1 MAQRTVVVTG
11 ASTGIGRATV
21 VELVSAGYQ
30 VFATV
35 RRDADAESLR
45 QQFPELV
52 TPVIMDLLD
61 EDSVR
66 AAGEVINSAGPL
78 YGLVNNA
85 GAALPGPL
93 ETMPIEVFRRQIE
106 INLTAQ
112 LLVTQVMLPALHRSA
127 EQIGDARIIMIGS
140 IGGRLSGPILGG
152 YGAAKHGLVGL
163 SSSLRAELAPFNI
176 KVLLIE
182 PGAIA
187 TPIWDRGQAAG
198 DELQSRD
205 SGANARYADQIEAA
219 TKMAKRLGQ
228 SGPDPSVPAKIILHA
243 LQNKNPPPRQVVGR
257 EAKVVAAMVRVLP
270 FRTFIGSPEHDDAE
284 HRSVARHSRGM
295 HRAVAEGVF
304 VQVLLVVVLGVVEVG
319 GRGDLGSDPPVTRTS
334 ELGLEL
340 IPHSLGSFQLLRRGR
355 DNRRSVLGADV
366 VALPH
371 PLGRVMVLK
380 EDLEQLLVADHGRV
394 VAHFHDLGVPGTSAA
409 DLLVR
414 RIRGEA
420 TRISDGGVGDSRRVP
435 EQFLGAPEATES
447 EVGNLRTFGHLL
459 HGNAKDVMESWI
471 DQDRCGSAFEC
482 LIGLDQVGL
491 RP

>member
-21 VELVSAGYQ
+21 VELVSAGYR

-35 RRDADAESLR
+35 RREADAESLR
-45 QQFPELV
+45 QQLPELV
-52 TPVIMDLLD
+52 TPVIMDLVD

-66 AAGEVINSAGPL
+66 AAGEMINSAGPL
-78 YGLVNNA
+78 FGLVNNA

-93 ETMPIEVFRRQIE
+93 ETIPIEVFRRQIE

-187 TPIWDRGQAAG
+187 TPIWDRGRAAG

-219 TKMAKRLGQ
+219 TKMAKRLAQ
-228 SGPDPSVPAKIILHA
+228 SGPDPSVPAKIILDA

-270 FRTFIGSPEHDDAE
+270 FRTLY
-284 HRSVARHSRGM
+284 R
-295 HRAVAEGVF
+295 
-304 VQVLLVVVLGVVEVG
+304 LTG
-319 GRGDLGSDPPVTRTS
+319 GR
-334 ELGLEL
+334 
-340 IPHSLGSFQLLRRGR
+340 RR
-355 DNRRSVLGADV
+355 
-366 VALPH
+366 
-371 PLGRVMVLK
+371 
-380 EDLEQLLVADHGRV
+380 
-394 VAHFHDLGVPGTSAA
+394 
-409 DLLVR
+409 
-414 RIRGEA
+414 
-420 TRISDGGVGDSRRVP
+420 
-435 EQFLGAPEATES
+435 
-447 EVGNLRTFGHLL
+447 
-459 HGNAKDVMESWI
+459 
-471 DQDRCGSAFEC
+471 
-482 LIGLDQVGL
+482 
-491 RP
+491 

>member
-1 MAQRTVVVTG
+1 MAHRAVVVTG

-21 VELVSAGYQ
+21 VELVSAGFQ

-35 RRDADAESLR
+35 RREADAESLR
-45 QQFPELV
+45 QQFPERV

-78 YGLVNNA
+78 FGLVNNA

-93 ETMPIEVFRRQIE
+93 ETIPIEVFRRQIE

-187 TPIWDRGQAAG
+187 TPIWDRGRAAG

-205 SGANARYADQIEAA
+205 SEINARYADQIEAA
-219 TKMAKRLGQ
+219 TKMAKRLAE
-228 SGPDPSVPAKIILHA
+228 SGPGPSVPAKIILDA
-243 LQNKNPPPRQVVGR
+243 LQSKNPPPRQVVGR
-257 EAKVVAAMVRVLP
+257 EAKLMAAMVRVLP
-270 FRTFIGSPEHDDAE
+270 FR
-284 HRSVARHSRGM
+284 
-295 HRAVAEGVF
+295 
-304 VQVLLVVVLGVVEVG
+304 
-319 GRGDLGSDPPVTRTS
+319 
-334 ELGLEL
+334 
-340 IPHSLGSFQLLRRGR
+340 
-355 DNRRSVLGADV
+355 
-366 VALPH
+366 ALY
-371 PLGRVMVLK
+371 R
-380 EDLEQLLVADHGRV
+380 
-394 VAHFHDLGVPGTSAA
+394 
-409 DLLVR
+409 
-414 RIRGEA
+414 
-420 TRISDGGVGDSRRVP
+420 
-435 EQFLGAPEATES
+435 
-447 EVGNLRTFGHLL
+447 
-459 HGNAKDVMESWI
+459 
-471 DQDRCGSAFEC
+471 
-482 LIGLDQVGL
+482 LIGA
-491 RP
+491 RRR

>member
-45 QQFPELV
+45 QQVPELV

-219 TKMAKRLGQ
+219 TKMAKRLAQ
-228 SGPDPSVPAKIILHA
+228 SGPDPSVPAKIILDA

-270 FRTFIGSPEHDDAE
+270 FRTLYRLTG
-284 HRSVARHSRGM
+284 AR
-295 HRAVAEGVF
+295 
-304 VQVLLVVVLGVVEVG
+304 
-319 GRGDLGSDPPVTRTS
+319 
-334 ELGLEL
+334 
-340 IPHSLGSFQLLRRGR
+340 RR
-355 DNRRSVLGADV
+355 
-366 VALPH
+366 
-371 PLGRVMVLK
+371 
-380 EDLEQLLVADHGRV
+380 
-394 VAHFHDLGVPGTSAA
+394 
-409 DLLVR
+409 
-414 RIRGEA
+414 
-420 TRISDGGVGDSRRVP
+420 
-435 EQFLGAPEATES
+435 
-447 EVGNLRTFGHLL
+447 
-459 HGNAKDVMESWI
+459 
-471 DQDRCGSAFEC
+471 
-482 LIGLDQVGL
+482 
-491 RP
+491 